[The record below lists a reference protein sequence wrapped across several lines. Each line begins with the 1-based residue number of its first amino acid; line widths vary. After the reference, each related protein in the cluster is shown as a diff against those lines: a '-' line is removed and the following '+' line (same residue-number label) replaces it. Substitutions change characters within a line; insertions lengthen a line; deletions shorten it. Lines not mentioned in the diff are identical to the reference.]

1 MILFKKTND
10 LIKHLDNQRILGKK
24 IGFVPTMGALHEGH
38 LSLVRLSKAA
48 TDLTICSIFVNPTQF
63 NDPADF
69 EKYPITTDKDIA
81 LLLTAGCDLLFLPA
95 VSEMYPEGIMGKPEY
110 DLGDMETLLEGK
122 FRPGHFQGVC
132 QVVHQ
137 LLAQV
142 NPHDLFLGQKD
153 YQQCMVIDRLMQQTG
168 FKETV
173 TLHICPTLRET
184 DGLAMSSRNRR
195 LNESD
200 RKKAASIFR
209 TLSYLKQQLHTGNPD
224 ALLQTASDQL
234 EQEGFQT
241 DYLVVADAGT
251 LQPVSNWDG
260 SQKLVALV
268 AAFLGGVRLIDNL
281 PLN

>member
-10 LIKHLDNQRILGKK
+10 LIKNLDNQRILGKK

-173 TLHICPTLRET
+173 KLHICPTLRET

-195 LNESD
+195 LNDSD

-209 TLSYLKQQLHTGNPD
+209 TLSYLKQQLHTGSLD

-234 EQEGFQT
+234 EQEGFRT
-241 DYLVVADAGT
+241 DYLVVADAAS
-251 LQPVSNWDG
+251 LQPVSTWDG

-268 AAFLGGVRLIDNL
+268 ATFLGGVRLIDNL

>member
-173 TLHICPTLRET
+173 KLHICPTLRET

-209 TLSYLKQQLHTGNPD
+209 TLSYLKQQLHTVSLD

-234 EQEGFQT
+234 EQEGFRT
-241 DYLVVADAGT
+241 DYLVVADAAS
-251 LQPVSNWDG
+251 LQPVSTWDG

-268 AAFLGGVRLIDNL
+268 ATFLGGVRLIDNL

>member
-1 MILFKKTND
+1 MILFKKAND
-10 LIKHLDNQRILGKK
+10 LIKYLDTQRNLGKK

-38 LSLVRLSKAA
+38 LSLVRLSKVA

-81 LLLTAGCDLLFLPA
+81 LLLTTGCDLLFLPA
-95 VSEMYPEGIMGKPEY
+95 VSEMYPDGIMGKPVY

-173 TLHICPTLRET
+173 TLHICPTLRES

-200 RKKAASIFR
+200 RIKAASIFR
-209 TLSYLKQQLHTGNPD
+209 TLSYLKQQLHTGSLD

-234 EQEGFQT
+234 EQEGFRT

-251 LQPVSNWDG
+251 LQPVSSWDG

>member
-195 LNESD
+195 LNDSD

-209 TLSYLKQQLHTGNPD
+209 TLSYLKQQLHTVSLD

-234 EQEGFQT
+234 EQEGFRT
-241 DYLVVADAGT
+241 DYLVVADAAS
-251 LQPVSNWDG
+251 LQPVSTWDG

-268 AAFLGGVRLIDNL
+268 ATFLGGVRLIDNL

>member
-1 MILFKKTND
+1 MILFKKAND
-10 LIKHLDNQRILGKK
+10 LIKYLDNQRNLGKK
-24 IGFVPTMGALHEGH
+24 LGFVPTMGALHEGH
-38 LSLVRLSKAA
+38 LSLIRLSKAA

-95 VSEMYPEGIMGKPEY
+95 VGEMYPDGIMRKSVY

>member
-1 MILFKKTND
+1 MILFKKAND
-10 LIKHLDNQRILGKK
+10 LIKYLDNQRNLGKK
-24 IGFVPTMGALHEGH
+24 LGFVPTMGALHEGH
-38 LSLVRLSKAA
+38 LSLIRLSKAA

-209 TLSYLKQQLHTGNPD
+209 TLSYLKQQLHTGNLD

>member
-173 TLHICPTLRET
+173 KLHICPTLRET

-195 LNESD
+195 LNDSD

-209 TLSYLKQQLHTGNPD
+209 TLSYLKQQLHTGSLD

-234 EQEGFQT
+234 EQEGFRT
-241 DYLVVADAGT
+241 DYLVVADAAT
-251 LQPVSNWDG
+251 LQPVSTWDG

-268 AAFLGGVRLIDNL
+268 ATFLGGVRLIDNL

>member
-173 TLHICPTLRET
+173 TLHICPTLRES

-200 RKKAASIFR
+200 RIKAASIFR
-209 TLSYLKQQLHTGNPD
+209 TLSYLKQQLHTGSLD

-234 EQEGFQT
+234 EQEGFRT
-241 DYLVVADAGT
+241 DYLVVADAAS
-251 LQPVSNWDG
+251 LQPVSTWDG

-268 AAFLGGVRLIDNL
+268 ATFLGGVRLIDNL

>member
-173 TLHICPTLRET
+173 KLHICPTLRET

-195 LNESD
+195 LNDSD

-209 TLSYLKQQLHTGNPD
+209 TLSYLKQQLHTVSLD

-234 EQEGFQT
+234 EQEGFRT
-241 DYLVVADAGT
+241 DYLVVADAAS
-251 LQPVSNWDG
+251 LQPVSTWDG

-268 AAFLGGVRLIDNL
+268 ATFLGGVRLIDNL

>member
-10 LIKHLDNQRILGKK
+10 LIKNLDNQRILGKK
-24 IGFVPTMGALHEGH
+24 IGFMPTMGALHEGH

-173 TLHICPTLRET
+173 KLHICPTLRET

-195 LNESD
+195 LNDSD

-209 TLSYLKQQLHTGNPD
+209 TLSYLKQQLHTGSLD

-234 EQEGFQT
+234 EQEGFRT
-241 DYLVVADAGT
+241 DYLVVADAAS
-251 LQPVSNWDG
+251 LQPVSTWDG

-268 AAFLGGVRLIDNL
+268 ATFLGGVRLIDNL

>member
-1 MILFKKTND
+1 MILFKKAND
-10 LIKHLDNQRILGKK
+10 LIKYLDNQRNLGKK
-24 IGFVPTMGALHEGH
+24 LGFVPTMGALHEGH
-38 LSLVRLSKAA
+38 LSLIRLSKAA

-81 LLLTAGCDLLFLPA
+81 LLLSAGCDLLFLPE
-95 VSEMYPEGIMGKPEY
+95 VSEIYPDGIIGKPVY
-110 DLGDMETLLEGK
+110 DLGDMENLLEGK

-132 QVVHQ
+132 QVVHR

>member
-1 MILFKKTND
+1 MILFKKAND
-10 LIKHLDNQRILGKK
+10 LIKYLDNQRNLGKK
-24 IGFVPTMGALHEGH
+24 LGFVPTMGALHEGH
-38 LSLVRLSKAA
+38 LSLIRLSKAA

-95 VSEMYPEGIMGKPEY
+95 VGEMYPDGIMRKSVY

-184 DGLAMSSRNRR
+184 DGL
-195 LNESD
+195 
-200 RKKAASIFR
+200 
-209 TLSYLKQQLHTGNPD
+209 
-224 ALLQTASDQL
+224 

>member
-173 TLHICPTLRET
+173 KLHICPTLRET

-195 LNESD
+195 LNDSD

-209 TLSYLKQQLHTGNPD
+209 TLSYLKQQLHTGSLD

-234 EQEGFQT
+234 EQEGFRT
-241 DYLVVADAGT
+241 DYLVVADAAS
-251 LQPVSNWDG
+251 LQPVSTWDG

-268 AAFLGGVRLIDNL
+268 ATFLGGVRLIDNL

>member
-24 IGFVPTMGALHEGH
+24 IGFMPTMGALHEGH
-38 LSLVRLSKAA
+38 LSLFRLSKAA

-173 TLHICPTLRET
+173 KLHICPTLRET

-195 LNESD
+195 LNDSD

-209 TLSYLKQQLHTGNPD
+209 TLSYLKQQLHTGSLD

-234 EQEGFQT
+234 EQEGFRT
-241 DYLVVADAGT
+241 DYLVVADAAS
-251 LQPVSNWDG
+251 LQPVSTWDG

-268 AAFLGGVRLIDNL
+268 ATFLGGVRLIDNL

>member
-1 MILFKKTND
+1 MILFKKAND
-10 LIKHLDNQRILGKK
+10 LIKYLDTQRNLGKK

-38 LSLVRLSKAA
+38 LSLVRLSKVA

-81 LLLTAGCDLLFLPA
+81 LLLTTGCDLLFLPA
-95 VSEMYPEGIMGKPEY
+95 VSEMYPDGIMGKPVY

-173 TLHICPTLRET
+173 TLHICPTLRES

-200 RKKAASIFR
+200 RIKAASIFR
-209 TLSYLKQQLHTGNPD
+209 TLSYLKQQLHTGSLD

-234 EQEGFQT
+234 EQEGFRT
-241 DYLVVADAGT
+241 DYLVVADADT
-251 LQPVSNWDG
+251 LQPVSSWDG

>member
-48 TDLTICSIFVNPTQF
+48 TNLTICSIFVNPTQF

-173 TLHICPTLRET
+173 KLHICPTLRET

-195 LNESD
+195 LNDSD

-209 TLSYLKQQLHTGNPD
+209 TLSYLKQQLHTGSLD

-234 EQEGFQT
+234 EQEGFRT
-241 DYLVVADAGT
+241 DYLVVADAAS
-251 LQPVSNWDG
+251 LQPVSTWDG

-268 AAFLGGVRLIDNL
+268 ATFLGGVRLIDNL

>member
-10 LIKHLDNQRILGKK
+10 LIKHLDNQRIFGKK

-173 TLHICPTLRET
+173 KLHICPTLRET

-195 LNESD
+195 LNDSD

-209 TLSYLKQQLHTGNPD
+209 TLSYLKQQLHTGSLD

-234 EQEGFQT
+234 EQEGFRT
-241 DYLVVADAGT
+241 DYLVVADAAS
-251 LQPVSNWDG
+251 LQPVSTWDG

-268 AAFLGGVRLIDNL
+268 ATFLGGVRLIDNL

>member
-1 MILFKKTND
+1 MILFKKAND
-10 LIKHLDNQRILGKK
+10 LIKYLDNQRNLGKK
-24 IGFVPTMGALHEGH
+24 LGFVPTMGALHEGH
-38 LSLVRLSKAA
+38 LSLIRLSKAA

-173 TLHICPTLRET
+173 KLHICPTLRET

-195 LNESD
+195 LNDSD

-209 TLSYLKQQLHTGNPD
+209 TLSYLKQQLHTVSLD

-234 EQEGFQT
+234 EQEGFRT
-241 DYLVVADAGT
+241 DYLVVADAAS
-251 LQPVSNWDG
+251 LQPVSTWDG

-268 AAFLGGVRLIDNL
+268 ATFLGGVRLIDNL

>member
-24 IGFVPTMGALHEGH
+24 IGFMPTMGALHEGH

-173 TLHICPTLRET
+173 KLHICPTLRET

-195 LNESD
+195 LNDSD

-209 TLSYLKQQLHTGNPD
+209 TLSYLKQQLHTGSLD

-234 EQEGFQT
+234 EQEGFRT
-241 DYLVVADAGT
+241 DYLVVADAAS
-251 LQPVSNWDG
+251 LQPVSTWDG

-268 AAFLGGVRLIDNL
+268 ATFLGGVRLIDNL

>member
-10 LIKHLDNQRILGKK
+10 LIKYLDNQRNLGKK
-24 IGFVPTMGALHEGH
+24 LGFVPTMGALHEGH
-38 LSLVRLSKAA
+38 LSLIRLSKAA

-195 LNESD
+195 LNDSD

-209 TLSYLKQQLHTGNPD
+209 TLSYLKQQLHTGSLD

-234 EQEGFQT
+234 EQEGFRT
-241 DYLVVADAGT
+241 DYLVVADAAS
-251 LQPVSNWDG
+251 LQPVSTWDG

-268 AAFLGGVRLIDNL
+268 ATFLGGVRLIDNL